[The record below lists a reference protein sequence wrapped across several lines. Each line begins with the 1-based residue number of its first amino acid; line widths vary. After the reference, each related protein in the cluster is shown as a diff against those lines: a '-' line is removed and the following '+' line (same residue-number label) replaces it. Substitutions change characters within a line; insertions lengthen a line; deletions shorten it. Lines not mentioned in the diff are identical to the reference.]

1 MVFLNRLSPLSN
13 KPSKSALK
21 RKSNDTA
28 HFRKSAPFEPRRRQS
43 EGDITRD
50 WRNPLQISR
59 IPSFFE
65 RFSLPSSSPSL
76 LYFTPVLHHLV
87 SSAFPSDSF
96 HAPSVP
102 CEGTEGFSRPPA
114 PTHAGLSRGNSQP
127 WSVPLAQLLFPEI
140 IPLRACQSRAPGESV
155 AQWSPILIRELRRGL
170 SDATWDASHGTLSA
184 TESGTRR
191 DNEAKL
197 CQSFLLLNEFKDT
210 QWGKCGWQLRGIWF
224 ILLKYFK

>member
-96 HAPSVP
+96 RSLRRDGALPPPSGTRARRII
-102 CEGTEGFSRPPA
+102 EG
-114 PTHAGLSRGNSQP
+114 
-127 WSVPLAQLLFPEI
+127 QLLTMECPVGAI
-140 IPLRACQSRAPGESV
+140 TIPRNNPPPRVSIKGAGRERSTMKS
-155 AQWSPILIRELRRGL
+155 ILISELRRGL